1 MPDRNFYLVT
11 DKKFCLVAAA
21 EVVLSLHMSFR
32 LPNFYA
38 QNVNHNIIDK
48 GPIRFCRSVG
58 KTNLLK
64 LDFRKAYC
72 VG

>member
-11 DKKFCLVAAA
+11 DKKFCLVSAA
-21 EVVLSLHMSFR
+21 EVLSLHMSFR

-38 QNVNHNIIDK
+38 QNVNRNIIDK

-64 LDFRKAYC
+64 LDIRKAYC